1 MHEHEVQLW
10 HGSLRLLIMVHSR
23 SFAIGC
29 VSGDMTRDMIVAGMS
44 QWMLHFGLANKSC
57 VFTCDAEGYMR
68 TLSNDMLEQ
77 FPVFQG
83 TVEQFAPGRHAPV
96 AERGVRAL
104 RETVSGIL
112 IQMQDT
118 GIGLRNNR
126 KAFNFVFQH
135 GCHCHNRYSMLSGSA
150 LTPIQRLR
158 GNQHKPHQAYVF
170 GSTILISGPPSKAA
184 SIPGRYTYGAYL
196 GPVLGKA
203 SHWATMQI
211 KPGTVEVVQT
221 PSVKALLPTRYDLE
235 LLGMLAKKVG
245 SMVQDVAFCHAL
257 TCHKWISC
265 GFLVN
270 QRMNRCSGKEC

>member
-1 MHEHEVQLW
+1 
-10 HGSLRLLIMVHSR
+10 
-23 SFAIGC
+23 
-29 VSGDMTRDMIVAGMS
+29 
-44 QWMLHFGLANKSC
+44 
-57 VFTCDAEGYMR
+57 
-68 TLSNDMLEQ
+68 
-77 FPVFQG
+77 
-83 TVEQFAPGRHAPV
+83 
-96 AERGVRAL
+96 
-104 RETVSGIL
+104 
-112 IQMQDT
+112 
-118 GIGLRNNR
+118 
-126 KAFNFVFQH
+126 
-135 GCHCHNRYSMLSGSA
+135 MLSGSA

-245 SMVQDVAFCHAL
+245 SMVHRLPKLPDVEHVDDEMTVLPLSLTEDVA
-257 TCHKWISC
+257 
-265 GFLVN
+265 
-270 QRMNRCSGKEC
+270 

>member
-1 MHEHEVQLW
+1 
-10 HGSLRLLIMVHSR
+10 
-23 SFAIGC
+23 
-29 VSGDMTRDMIVAGMS
+29 
-44 QWMLHFGLANKSC
+44 
-57 VFTCDAEGYMR
+57 MR
-68 TLSNDMLEQ
+68 TLWHDMLEE

-83 TVEQFAPGRHAPV
+83 TVEQFAPGRRAPV

-112 IQMQDT
+112 IQMQDK

-170 GSTILISGPPSKAA
+170 RR
-184 SIPGRYTYGAYL
+184 PGRYTYGAYL

-235 LLGMLAKKVG
+235 LLGMLAKRVG
-245 SMVQDVAFCHAL
+245 SMVHRLPKLPDVEHVDDEMTVLPLSL
-257 TCHKWISC
+257 TED
-265 GFLVN
+265 VV
-270 QRMNRCSGKEC
+270 